1 VKPYQPPGLWEVVSM
16 SNEVYKQD
24 TGPALYRRS
33 MYTYLKRLAPQP
45 QLTTF
50 DAPTREV
57 CTVRRERTDTPLQAL
72 AMENDPQYLEAAR
85 HLAVNA
91 IQSAPD
97 PEKRLDYMSERLL
110 ARPLAK
116 DEQSVLLKTLCNFN
130 DTYAKEPDAAAK
142 VIRIGDS
149 PPNTTIPAP
158 EQAAWTMVASE
169 FLNLD
174 ETLNK

>member
-1 VKPYQPPGLWEVVSM
+1 M

-24 TGPALYRRS
+24 TGPALFRRS
-33 MYTYLKRLAPQP
+33 MYTYLKRLAAQP

-57 CTVRRERTDTPLQAL
+57 CTLRRERTDTPLQAL
-72 AMENDPQYLEAAR
+72 AMENDPQYMEAAR
-85 HLAVNA
+85 HLAAGA
-91 IQSAPD
+91 IHAGGD
-97 PEKRLDYMSERLL
+97 PAKRLDYISERLL
-110 ARPLAK
+110 ARPLAE
-116 DEQSVLLKTLCNFN
+116 DEQSVLLKSLADFN
-130 DTYAKEPDAAAK
+130 QTYAKEPDAAAK
-142 VIRIGDS
+142 VIKIGDS
-149 PPNTTIPAP
+149 PVDTTIPAP